1 MGSTSAARAAFDVV
15 LEPRSDDYGPDDD
28 RWRDQVS
35 TLRGE
40 LRDRVEVRDQGRSVP
55 GTKGTIDEL
64 IVSLG
69 SAGAFTAMVECV
81 RAWLA
86 RDRNRRIDVRWDENG
101 TERFVSFS
109 GDAVD
114 RETVRTIARA
124 AANRVGGE
132 GWSAGT
138 EPS

>member
-1 MGSTSAARAAFDVV
+1 MGSAPARPPAFDLV
-15 LEPRSDDYGPDDD
+15 LEPRSDDYLPDDD

-40 LRDRVEVRDQGRSVP
+40 LRAQVDTRDRTRAVP
-55 GTKGTIDEL
+55 GTKGAIDDL

-69 SAGAFTAMVECV
+69 SAGAFTAMVECL

-86 RDRNRRIDVRWDENG
+86 RDRHRRIDVRWDENG
-101 TERFVSFS
+101 TERFVTFS

-114 RETVRTIARA
+114 RETVRTIAQA
-124 AANRVGGE
+124 AARRMGGE
-132 GWSAGT
+132 EWPAGT